1 MSLFCKKRNIQF
13 KGFENSVQASDFVA
27 QEMLKEI
34 KKGNKINLGLATGS
48 TPILLYQALINDFNE
63 SGTPWTNVSTYNL
76 DEYLGLPEGHPQSYK
91 VFMEDQLFSGVQMN
105 LENTHFPTVES
116 NYDSLIRKN
125 GGIDIQIL
133 GIGTNGHI
141 GFNEP
146 GSFLKSLTRVVDLTD
161 ETISVNAAKFFNKDI
176 SKVPKKAISMG
187 LESILNA
194 KKIYLLAFGVSKKE
208 AMHKLYNS
216 KKFDPSFPASALL
229 KHKDVTIIFDKST
242 ELDKEISLDL

>member
-1 MSLFCKKRNIQF
+1 MSLFHPKKTIKF
-13 KGFENSVQASDFVA
+13 KGFENSIKASEFVA

-34 KKGNKINLGLATGS
+34 KKEKKLNLGLATGS
-48 TPILLYQALINDFNE
+48 TPILLYRALISDFEE
-63 SGTPWTNVSTYNL
+63 SKTSWENITTFNL
-76 DEYLGLPEGHPQSYK
+76 DEYIGLPKDHPQTYK
-91 VFMEDQLFSGVQMN
+91 VFMKNQLFSGVQMK
-105 LENTHFPTVES
+105 LENTHFPS
-116 NYDSLIRKN
+116 KDSDYDALIAQK

-146 GSFLKSLTRVVDLTD
+146 GSPLKSLTRIVDLTD
-161 ETISVNAAKFFNKDI
+161 ETISVNAAKFFNNNI

-194 KKIYLLAFGVSKKE
+194 KKIYLLAFGISKKE
-208 AMHKLYNS
+208 AMEKLYKA

-229 KHKDVTIIFDKST
+229 NHPDVTIIYDKST
-242 ELDKEISLDL
+242 ELDKVIDLDL